1 MLLKRSIIPLVAA
14 CLALL
19 GVAVVLAD
27 SGAPGISGVG
37 SSGVSTSTATIQ
49 WTTATSST
57 SVVRYA
63 TSTSALASSTAA
75 VIEESNLATT
85 TSHAVPLSGLIPDTE
100 YFFEVESSSDDVTEV
115 DNDGGSFHTFTTD
128 EVVDDGDNDGDGE
141 RRKAVVG
148 VISGFATSTVGTT
161 TVVTSVT
168 LTKKGTEE
176 LVTINLGTDVQMKFP
191 GGPKNSWAS
200 LEEAI
205 DGGAEVV
212 ILTRPVD
219 AEKEAI
225 FVLVKPKSVTYRPYV
240 GPVVEVDGDVFT
252 ILLPNGKT
260 KKVKGHGRGDAPGL
274 GDIVTAFV
282 GPNGDGDGDGG
293 EPSVASGLVK
303 ASKVTERIERFLDK
317 LAAKTEDLPEAA
329 LNARA
334 RLVSSL
340 AAVLEAH
347 TSQQVGIVQN
357 LSNIETLRP
366 GLALGLQKALEKAQ
380 ASHAKG
386 KSVADDAKSRVG
398 PVQNSGRGP
407 KNIFG
412 PGGSDDDSGGSG
424 RPANAGSQGS
434 DRGNKGNSGD

>member
-1 MLLKRSIIPLVAA
+1 MKRSIIPLVAA

-19 GVAVVLAD
+19 GLAVVFAD
-27 SGAPGISGVG
+27 SGAPGITDVD
-37 SSGVSTSTATIQ
+37 SSSVSTSTATIT

-75 VIEESNLATT
+75 VTTVSDPATT
-85 TSHAVPLSGLIPDTE
+85 TSHSIPLSGLMPGTQ
-100 YFFEVESSSDDVTEV
+100 YFFEVESSSDDVTEG
-115 DNDGGSFHTFTTD
+115 DNDGGSFYTFTT
-128 EVVDDGDNDGDGE
+128 EVVDDGDGDGTK
-141 RRKAVVG
+141 RKAFVG
-148 VISGFATSTVGTT
+148 RISGFATTTVGTS
-161 TVVTSVT
+161 TVATTSVT
-168 LTKKGTEE
+168 LTRKGTEE
-176 LVTINLGTDVQMKFP
+176 SVTINLDSDVQFKFP
-191 GGPKNSWAS
+191 GGPNNKG
-200 LEEAI
+200 EFKE
-205 DGGAEVV
+205 GAEVV
-212 ILTRPVD
+212 ILTRRAGTEND
-219 AEKEAI
+219 AI

-240 GPVVEVDGDVFT
+240 GPVVEVEGDVFT

-282 GPNGDGDGDGG
+282 GPDGDGDGDGG
-293 EPSVASGLVK
+293 EPSVTTGLVK
-303 ASKVTERIERFLDK
+303 ASKVTERIERFLEK
-317 LAAKTEDLPEAA
+317 LAAKTEDLPEGAR
-329 LNARA
+329 NARA

-347 TSQQVGIVQN
+347 TSQQVGIVEN
-357 LSNIETLRP
+357 LSNIKTLRP

-380 ASHAKG
+380 AGQARG
-386 KSVADDAKSRVG
+386 KSIAEDAKSRVG

-412 PGGSDDDSGGSG
+412 PSGSDDDSGGSG